1 MPDVAGALALGR
13 VLEVEIDEKG
23 LHAKVQRLD
32 RAPGVVSDWITVAS
46 PMAGPECGVL
56 FAPEPDDIAVIG
68 QVGERPLILGFITGA
83 SAGAAAQEVE
93 ERTIASRD
101 KNMIVL
107 IDGSSSG
114 ITIKDS
120 NDNSIVMDKN
130 GITVKSAGEIT
141 IEAGGTCAVK
151 GATVEL
157 N

>member
-1 MPDVAGALALGR
+1 MPEVKGALALGR
-13 VLEVEIDEKG
+13 VVEVEITEKG

-32 RAPGVVSDWITVAS
+32 RAPGVISDWITVSSA
-46 PMAGPECGVL
+46 MAGPECGVL

-68 QVGERPLILGFITGA
+68 HAGERPLILGFITGA
-83 SAGAAAQEVE
+83 SAGAASE
-93 ERTIASRD
+93 ETNERVIASRD

-107 IDGSSSG
+107 VDGSSSG
-114 ITIKDS
+114 ITIRDS
-120 NDNSIVMDKN
+120 NDNEIVMDQS
-130 GITVKSAGEIT
+130 GITMKSSGEIT